1 MSRSLRAAL
10 VACALA
16 AGTLAHATTVL
27 PLSEEQLVAA
37 SQHVVQATVVDIE
50 VVTRDVSPGVFTDVR
65 VRVDEV
71 LAGSASH
78 GQTLTLRIPGG
89 RSADRAVIVPGM
101 PGFAAGEQVVL
112 FLEALPDAWAD
123 EGPFYLPMGL
133 EQGVWRSDADGIWM
147 PAAPAHGP
155 LGQAEPGDLHGRSL
169 EQLRELAAPET
180 P

>member
-1 MSRSLRAAL
+1 MSRALRAAL

-16 AGTLAHATTVL
+16 AGAIAHATTVL

-50 VVTRDVSPGVFTDVR
+50 VVTRDVGPGVFTDVR

-71 LAGSASH
+71 LAGSAAD
-78 GQTLTLRIPGG
+78 GQVLTLRIPGG

-101 PGFAAGEQVVL
+101 PGFALGEQVVL
-112 FLEALPDAWAD
+112 FLEALPSAWAG

-147 PAAPAHGP
+147 PTAPAHGP
-155 LGQAEPGDLHGRSL
+155 LGDVEPGDLRGRSL
-169 EQLRELAAPET
+169 EQLRALAAPEA